1 MLSGRGNTERK
12 TVFSMYWHAPM
23 CHVHWFLQWIQA
35 RCCSRGGG
43 KPCVRAYLY
52 YTIYNII
59 IHTVHTCMSCN
70 HINISYYNLYIYL
83 YIYIYNIIILYM
95 HSNVQILPLNGI
107 NTLGQQVLNQLNQ
120 QWAANG
126 PRCAVR
132 EKFGLSNQKSWKS
145 KMLTKTVIGVT

>member
-1 MLSGRGNTERK
+1 MLPCYQEEGTQNEKLFFQCTGMLQCAMCIGFCNGFRHDAAHVGVVNH
-12 TVFSMYWHAPM
+12 VCAP
-23 CHVHWFLQWIQA
+23 I
-35 RCCSRGGG
+35 
-43 KPCVRAYLY
+43 

-83 YIYIYNIIILYM
+83 YIYNIIILYM

-107 NTLGQQVLNQLNQ
+107 NTLGQQVLNQ